1 MNNMQVTEPI
11 ATRAPEPD
19 WSGWE
24 NWLRSHLDIERE
36 IMTEAFGEALGT
48 VGHELGDRIGALE
61 LKVAEL
67 TGAIDIL
74 RGTPA
79 PPERDTRALGEL
91 LSTERQEFRDL
102 LERRTKEFELK
113 LAELTGA
120 IDILRG
126 TTPPP
131 ERDTRA
137 LGELLSTE
145 RRKYRDLLERRTR
158 GFELKLAELTGAI
171 DVLRGKEPPPH
182 AQFPSVK
189 AWQEDVVHHE
199 GDIVAFAGGTWQAQ
213 RDTARVPGAQD
224 WICLAAAGC
233 DGKTIDVRGTFNETA
248 EYHRLDV
255 VALNGSSFVALKDA
269 PGLCPGSG
277 WQPLASQG
285 NCGPAGKKG
294 ERGAQGPQGTPG
306 LSGATIRDWKIDRE
320 KYVATPLISDGRGGP
335 PLELL
340 GLFQQFFADVQK

>member
-11 ATRAPEPD
+11 VTRAPEPD

-36 IMTEAFGEALGT
+36 VMIEGLGEALGT
-48 VGHELGDRIGALE
+48 VGNELRDRISAL
-61 LKVAEL
+61 
-67 TGAIDIL
+67 
-74 RGTPA
+74 
-79 PPERDTRALGEL
+79 
-91 LSTERQEFRDL
+91 
-102 LERRTKEFELK
+102 ELK

-126 TTPPP
+126 LQPPPP

-145 RRKYRDLLERRTR
+145 RREFGDLLERRTR
-158 GFELKLAELTGAI
+158 GFELKLAELTGAVDI
-171 DVLRGKEPPPH
+171 LRGAQPPPP

-189 AWQEDVVHHE
+189 AFSPDTIYHE

-224 WICLAAAGC
+224 WVCLASAGHSF
-233 DGKTIDVRGTFNETA
+233 TVRGTFNETA

-255 VALNGSSFVALKDA
+255 VALNGGSFIALKDA
-269 PGLCPGSG
+269 PGPCPGPG
-277 WQPLASQG
+277 WQLIASQG
-285 NCGPAGKKG
+285 KRGAAGEKG
-294 ERGAQGPQGTPG
+294 ERGAQGPQGNPG
-306 LSGATIRDWKIDRE
+306 LSGATIRGWKIDRE
-320 KYVATPLISDGRGGP
+320 KYVATPLMSDGRDGP